1 MQYRRVDLDL
11 AESEKAGQNIPEGYD
26 GDDDV
31 GGSAGR
37 HIFGSRA
44 VLDLLND
51 NLTKKQK
58 CYIMLY
64 YRDKLTMDEIAERMG
79 VSKSTVS
86 RTIKRGREN
95 LLRGAKKRCIRQLL
109 DC

>member
-11 AESEKAGQNIPEGYD
+11 AESEKAEQNVPEGYD
-26 GDDDV
+26 DDDAV
-31 GGSAGR
+31 GGSEGR

-44 VLDLLND
+44 VIDLLND

>member
-11 AESEKAGQNIPEGYD
+11 AESEKAGQNVPEGYE
-26 GDDDV
+26 GDDAV
-31 GGSAGR
+31 GDSAGR

-44 VLDLLND
+44 VIDLLND

-95 LLRGAKKRCIRQLL
+95 LLRGAKKHCIKQLL